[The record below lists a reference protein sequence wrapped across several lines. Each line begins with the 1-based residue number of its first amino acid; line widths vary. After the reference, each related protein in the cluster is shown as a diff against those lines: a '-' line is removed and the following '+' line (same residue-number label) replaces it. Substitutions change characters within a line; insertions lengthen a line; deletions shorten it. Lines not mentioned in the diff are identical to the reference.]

1 MEILIAVVI
10 SLFAGYYIRK
20 LVDSYE
26 KYKALKELD
35 EVVNEKLT
43 MLREKIIPSRLE
55 EENGI
60 LFLYNRNTNEFLGQ
74 GSSFEELEKNM
85 REKYPDKLFNVP
97 QEELDIYIKD

>member
-1 MEILIAVVI
+1 MDILIAVLI
-10 SLFAGYYIRK
+10 GGLCGYYIRK
-20 LVDSYE
+20 LIDRYE
-26 KYKALKELD
+26 SYKALKELD

-55 EENGI
+55 EENGM

-74 GSSFEELEKNM
+74 GSSFEELERNM
-85 REKYPDKLFNVP
+85 KEKYPDKLFNVP